1 MVALQ
6 QNNRQILV
14 SKSLHHNLLETC
26 MDSDPAQDMMS
37 VSVRRMDDKCL
48 LEMVSVP
55 SFADEAAQETIV
67 LYTSYRSAGA
77 WKRQMLERSIGGREK
92 NLQANNQIT

>member
-26 MDSDPAQDMMS
+26 MDSDPAQDMTR
-37 VSVRRMDDKCL
+37 VLDRRLDDKCL
-48 LEMVSVP
+48 LEMVSVT
-55 SFADEAAQETIV
+55 SFADETAQETIV
-67 LYTSYRSAGA
+67 CIRAIEAQVRGNA
-77 WKRQMLERSIGGREK
+77 KC
-92 NLQANNQIT
+92 